1 MAAAPAMTNAAP
13 AAISSKAIIAG
24 DENGDD
30 AKICRQYSKIHTLL
44 PLFLPL

>member
-13 AAISSKAIIAG
+13 AAINNKATIAG
-24 DENGDD
+24 DENSAD
-30 AKICRQYSKIHTLL
+30 AKICRQYSNIHTLL